1 MADFIGS
8 PSMNFIKGKIIK
20 ESNLAIFTP
29 DNEDN
34 INLDLTHY
42 EFKNNFQDHQKII
55 VGLRPEY
62 VSNTESINKFTK
74 KLSLIPTIIETTG
87 FDKHVTFDFAS
98 SEIIGR
104 FTPNSGV
111 EFSKPHDVY
120 FDLSQ
125 ISIFDKETE
134 LRI

>member
-42 EFKNNFQDHQKII
+42 EFKNNFQDHQKI
-55 VGLRPEY
+55 VLGLRPEY
-62 VSNTESINKFTK
+62 VSNTESINKYSK
-74 KLSLIPTIIETTG
+74 KLSLTPTIIETTG
-87 FDKHVTFDFAS
+87 FDKNVTFDFAG

-111 EFSKPHDVY
+111 ELSKPHDVF

-125 ISIFDKETE
+125 ISIFDLKTE
-134 LRI
+134 LRL